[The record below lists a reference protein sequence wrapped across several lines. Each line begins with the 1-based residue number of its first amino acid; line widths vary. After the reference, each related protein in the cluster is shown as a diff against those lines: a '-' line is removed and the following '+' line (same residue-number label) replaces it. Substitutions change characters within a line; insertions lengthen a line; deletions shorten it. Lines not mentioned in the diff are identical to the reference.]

1 MSKAL
6 ISCRSLSYRWMLY
19 SLWDTWQDLPG
30 CEWEEEWRRL
40 TSGVFA
46 QQRKLFSELEWRIEG
61 NSLSPDS
68 YFSYPVQPGFVFH
81 SSNRNTPF
89 CTGLAPP
96 FNSHSFRT
104 EVLVYLFLLWVP
116 AHANHEMWAR
126 FTRRATSGESSAG
139 PIISTKLPHCLKSF
153 VCRWTTWKD
162 SFFFSFD
169 CQQKVN
175 VTAHESS
182 CSTSANLP
190 RVRPATFQGICKF
203 SFTRAGAH
211 PGPQSHR
218 LSAWSWPR
226 RCSSPPLGLLGTLG
240 NFMLTPSPSSFLE
253 TKTAGPML
261 AQLPS
266 GALWPW

>member
-6 ISCRSLSYRWMLY
+6 ISCRSLSYRWTLY

-46 QQRKLFSELEWRIEG
+46 QQRKLFSELGWRIEG

-104 EVLVYLFLLWVP
+104 EVLVYLFLLLIP
-116 AHANHEMWAR
+116 AHANSWNVSRIHQKSHIRWIKCWSHH
-126 FTRRATSGESSAG
+126 FTLSCPIAWKLLSAG
-139 PIISTKLPHCLKSF
+139 GPLEKIL
-153 VCRWTTWKD
+153 
-162 SFFFSFD
+162 FFFSFD

-175 VTAHESS
+175 ITAHESS

-190 RVRPATFQGICKF
+190 RVRLATFQDICKF

-211 PGPQSHR
+211 PGP
-218 LSAWSWPR
+218 
-226 RCSSPPLGLLGTLG
+226 
-240 NFMLTPSPSSFLE
+240 
-253 TKTAGPML
+253 
-261 AQLPS
+261 
-266 GALWPW
+266 